1 MRLNELL
8 YKYASNSTLQTIL
21 NTAKVN
27 PRNVISVVEQPAG
40 YNVEPTFLFYHM
52 SGASKTSIL
61 LDKKLNLLHKECGC
75 LEFYKKTECMHT
87 VALYA
92 ASLMLLDKKL
102 FEFEYAEYQAKV
114 LAKQHTD
121 VLTRLS
127 SELKS
132 LNAYAGKIR
141 LIPSIETYGHNYLL
155 SLKVG
160 LDKDYVVKSIH
171 DFIHYMENGMEYSY
185 GQKLSFR
192 HSYECLDEAG
202 KEFYSFLTNISN
214 ENSEKSV
221 EIRKSHLLKLLE
233 IYQGQSV
240 YFKGD
245 NDSKPILRKIIKTS
259 DVEVILNAERLF
271 ILRPGNSRV
280 LVSGVNNAYFI
291 DETSIYT
298 YSYKSRAEWKIF
310 DCLFK
315 VDGSLLIAVNS
326 SDFIANLLPLI
337 QGNILIQDDFYER
350 YPIPEIKIDS
360 FISFANGNIYLS
372 YKLKCEDIHRDSP
385 YLRQVLDN
393 YYAVAEAYSFAK
405 NREGNYNICNLENQ
419 FKLLTGDLSALKSF
433 GQVYFDESMKGIRA
447 KKTSRTNVSVAYN
460 VGLLDFRFE
469 NDNLSTEEIQAMLNA
484 YHQKKR
490 FVRLKDNTILEID
503 EAEAKEIDDFLED
516 FNIPLKELNRS
527 VSKPLNYL
535 LKIVEAEDKN
545 LSVDDN
551 LLKMI
556 SRIQGFKHS
565 DFEPPHSFK
574 KYLREYQMEGF
585 KWLKTLA
592 SYGFGGILADDMGL
606 GKTLEILCFIASDDK
621 PKPSL
626 IVCPMSL
633 VYNWENECAKW
644 GVNCPVHLIIG
655 NAEERMERIEGIS
668 SHRKE
673 IYITS
678 YDSLRRDVS
687 LYQTGFRFVIADEAQ
702 FIKNQFAQKSEA
714 IKSLTS
720 EINFALTGTPIENGL
735 ADLWSVFD
743 YLMPGYLS
751 NYSHFKAR
759 YETLILNDDEEA
771 LNRLQKRVS
780 PFILRRTKKDVLQDL
795 PDKIEDYYFCRMEKK
810 QKEIYDAYVGK
821 LKEDIRQGG
830 NNILALL
837 TRLRQ
842 ICITPELI
850 YQEAFENTKINMAV
864 DLIRSS
870 IDANHR
876 ILVFSQFSQSFPIL
890 ARELEKMNIRHFILD
905 GQTKA
910 KTRVEMV
917 SEFNINPEIKV
928 FIISLK
934 AGGTGLN
941 LVGADMVIHLD
952 PWWNSSAETQ
962 ATDRAYRIGQTKNV
976 YVIKLLCKDTIEEK
990 VVKLQKMKRELA
1002 ESVVHS
1008 DEQAPVRL
1016 SKQDI
1021 LELLD

>member
-1 MRLNELL
+1 MRLNEFLL
-8 YKYASNSTLQTIL
+8 KYAGNSTLQTIL
-21 NTAKVN
+21 NMMRIT
-27 PRNVISVVEQPAG
+27 PRNLISVTEQPTG
-40 YNVEPTFLFYHM
+40 YKVEPTFLFYRT

-61 LDKKLNLLHKECGC
+61 LDKELNLLHKDCGC

-92 ASLMLLDKKL
+92 ASLLLLNKRL
-102 FEFEYAEYQAKV
+102 FEAEYAEYQAKV
-114 LAKQHTD
+114 LAKRHTD

-127 SELKS
+127 SELRS

-160 LDKDYVVKSIH
+160 LDKDYVVKSIR

-185 GQKLSFR
+185 GQKLSFT
-192 HSYECLDEAG
+192 HSYECLDETG

-233 IYQGQSV
+233 IFQGQSV

-245 NDSKPILRKIIKTS
+245 KDSKPILRRVVKTT
-259 DVEVILNAERLF
+259 DVEIVLNDERLF
-271 ILRPGNSRV
+271 ISRPGNSCV

-291 DETSIYT
+291 DDAYIYT

-315 VDGSLLIAVNS
+315 VDGSLMITVDSA
-326 SDFIANLLPLI
+326 DFIANLLPLI
-337 QGNILIQDDFYER
+337 QGNIQIQDEFYER

-360 FISFANGNIYLS
+360 FISYANGNIYLA
-372 YKLKCEDIHRDSP
+372 YKLDCEDIDRESP
-385 YLRQVLDN
+385 YLQQVLDS
-393 YYAVAEAYSFAK
+393 YYAVVEAYWFTK
-405 NREGNYNICNLENQ
+405 NRDGIYNICNLENQ
-419 FKLLTGDLSALKSF
+419 YKLLTGDLSALKSF

-447 KKTSRTNVSVAYN
+447 KKTSRTNVSVAYH

-469 NDNLSTEEIQAMLNA
+469 NDSLSIEEIQAMLNA

-516 FNIPLKELNRS
+516 FNISLKELSRP

-535 LKIVEAEDKN
+535 LKLVEAKDKN
-545 LSVDDN
+545 LSVDDK

-556 SRIQGFKHS
+556 SDIQGFKNS
-565 DFEPPHSFK
+565 GFEPPLSFK
-574 KYLREYQMEGF
+574 KYLREYQVSGF

-606 GKTLEILCFIASDDK
+606 GKTLEIICFIASDERLM
-621 PKPSL
+621 PSL

-633 VYNWENECAKW
+633 VYNWENECDKW
-644 GVNCPVHLIIG
+644 GLDCPIHLIIG
-655 NAEERMERIEGIS
+655 NAEERMAIIEGIP
-668 SHRKE
+668 SHKKE

-687 LYQTGFRFVIADEAQ
+687 LYKTKFRFVIADEAQ

-714 IKSLTS
+714 IKSLSS

-751 NYSHFKAR
+751 NYSHFKSR

-771 LNRLQKRVS
+771 LDRLQKRVS
-780 PFILRRTKKDVLQDL
+780 PFILRRTKKDVLKDL

-810 QKEIYDAYVGK
+810 QKEVYDAYVGK

-850 YQEAFENTKINMAV
+850 YQEVFENTKINMAV

-876 ILVFSQFSQSFPIL
+876 ILIFSQFSQSFPIL
-890 ARELEKMNIRHFILD
+890 SRELEKMNIRHFILD

-910 KTRVEMV
+910 KTRIEMV
-917 SEFNINPEIKV
+917 AEFNTNPDIKV

-941 LVGADMVIHLD
+941 LIGADMVIHLD
-952 PWWNSSAETQ
+952 PWWNSSAENQ

-990 VVKLQKMKRELA
+990 VVKLQKIKKELA
-1002 ESVVHS
+1002 ESIVHS